1 MAYSVKKWQY
11 LWLVV
16 VLLYGSIVINKAM
29 KEYVYIY
36 DSRHYD
42 KVINAMDQKDRDLYF
57 GQKCNT
63 IDTEPDAPE
72 PLCYSLSTIDS
83 GTMYF
88 DIATPR
94 PDAEKIQ
101 KNYNDLA
108 YKFMVFATIKFL
120 TLFSLLWL
128 IPSIIFYPFWEWF
141 VDGYRRSTGNDFND
155 KFSPSSGEIG
165 ARRIEDLVTRYFN
178 FLDRKGAVFNFSLGL
193 GFAVLFGAFD
203 ILSPAKYSFMM
214 MYLFPIALTTWF
226 AGQTAGFIIV
236 MVCIG
241 FWSYTTSQ
249 VDLLSLTWNI
259 ISTLS
264 IYLMISVM
272 LTKLRF
278 LWEKDKILSR
288 TDPLTGVMN
297 RRAFD
302 EIVEYEIMSLQRQ
315 NSPFSLAYIDLDNFK
330 EVNDRFG
337 HKKGDEL
344 LKAIVACF
352 SKNLRRTDIIA
363 RMGGDEFVVFFPG
376 TDHNAVKHVMQK
388 LMVHLRLLSEENN
401 WPITF
406 SIGVITSIDSDSDLE
421 EIISLADKLMYK
433 VKQTGKDNINYLT
446 TQATAPG
453 ARSSKQSTP
462 HPNPYLV
469 FQSNKSHNSGST

>member
-1 MAYSVKKWQY
+1 MARKLRNWQY
-11 LWLVV
+11 LWLVI
-16 VLLYGSIVINKAM
+16 VLLYGGIVLNKAV

-36 DSRHYD
+36 DSRHYEN
-42 KVINAMDQKDRDLYF
+42 VINAMDQVNRDLYF

-63 IDTEPDAPE
+63 IDTEPDMPE
-72 PLCYSLSTIDS
+72 PLCYSLPTIDS

-88 DIATPR
+88 DITTRR

-101 KNYNDLA
+101 KNYNDVA
-108 YKFMVFATIKFL
+108 YNFIVIATIKFL
-120 TLFSLLWL
+120 TLFGLLWL

-141 VDGYRRSTGNDFND
+141 VGGYNRSLGNDLND
-155 KFSPSSGEIG
+155 TKTPSAGEIG
-165 ARRIEDLVTRYFN
+165 TQRIEDLMTRYFN
-178 FLDRKGAVFNFSLGL
+178 FLDRKGAVFNFALGL
-193 GFAVLFGAFD
+193 GFAILFGAFD
-203 ILSPAKYSFMM
+203 ILSPSKYSFMM

-236 MVCIG
+236 IVCII

-249 VDLLSLTWNI
+249 IDLLSLTWNI
-259 ISTLS
+259 ISTLC
-264 IYLMISVM
+264 IYLMVSVM

-315 NSPFSLAYIDLDNFK
+315 NSPLSLAYIDLDNFK

-376 TDHNAVKHVMQK
+376 TDHNAVKLVMQK

-406 SIGVITSIDSDSDLE
+406 SIGVITSVDSNCDLE
-421 EIISLADKLMYK
+421 EIISLADKLMYE
-433 VKQTGKDNINYLT
+433 VKQAGKNSVNYLM
-446 TQATAPG
+446 APSTAPG
-453 ARSSKQSTP
+453 LKSSEQTSPFK
-462 HPNPYLV
+462 NPYLV
-469 FQSNKSHNSGST
+469 FQKDRKL

>member
-1 MAYSVKKWQY
+1 MAIKLKKWQY
-11 LWLVV
+11 LWLVI
-16 VLLYGSIVINKAM
+16 VLLYGGIVLNKAM
-29 KEYVYIY
+29 NEYVYIY
-36 DSRHYD
+36 DSRHYEN
-42 KVINAMDQKDRDLYF
+42 VINAMDRANRELYF
-57 GQKCNT
+57 SQKCNT
-63 IDTEPDAPE
+63 IDTEPDTPE

-88 DIATPR
+88 DIATPKL
-94 PDAEKIQ
+94 DAEKIQ
-101 KNYNDLA
+101 QNYNDVA

-120 TLFSLLWL
+120 TLFGLLWL

-141 VDGYRRSTGNDFND
+141 VDGYNRSAGHDLNDNIA
-155 KFSPSSGEIG
+155 PSAGEIG
-165 ARRIEDLVTRYFN
+165 TQRIEDLMTRYFH
-178 FLDRKGAVFNFSLGL
+178 FLDRKGALFNFALGL

-236 MVCIG
+236 IVCIV

-272 LTKLRF
+272 LTKLRS

-315 NSPFSLAYIDLDNFK
+315 NSQFSLAYIDLDNFK

-344 LKAIVACF
+344 LKAIVVCF

-376 TDHNAVKHVMQK
+376 TDHSAVKLVMQK
-388 LMVHLRLLSEENN
+388 LMVHLRLLSEENS

-406 SIGVITSIDSDSDLE
+406 SIGVVTSVDSDCDLE
-421 EIISLADKLMYK
+421 GIISLADKLMYE
-433 VKQTGKDNINYLT
+433 VKQSGKNNINYLIAPST
-446 TQATAPG
+446 TPVAVSAQQKFTH
-453 ARSSKQSTP
+453 K
-462 HPNPYLV
+462 NPYLV
-469 FQSNKSHNSGST
+469 FQKDKNL

>member
-1 MAYSVKKWQY
+1 MASKLNKWQY
-11 LWLVV
+11 IWLVI
-16 VLLYGSIVINKAM
+16 VLLYGSIVLNKAI

-42 KVINAMDQKDRDLYF
+42 KVINAMDQSNRDLYF
-57 GQKCNT
+57 AQKCNT

-72 PLCYSLSTIDS
+72 PLCYSLTTIDS

-88 DIATPR
+88 DIATSR
-94 PDAEKIQ
+94 QDAERIQ
-101 KNYNDLA
+101 KNYNDVA
-108 YKFMVFATIKFL
+108 YNFMIFATIKFL

-128 IPSIIFYPFWEWF
+128 IPSVIFYPFWEWF
-141 VDGYRRSTGNDFND
+141 VDGYNRSNDND
-155 KFSPSSGEIG
+155 LNGRDSSSTGEIG
-165 ARRIEDLVTRYFN
+165 TQRIENLMTRYFN
-178 FLDRKGAVFNFSLGL
+178 FLDRKGTVFNFALGL

-203 ILSPAKYSFMM
+203 ILAPSKYSFMM

-236 MVCIG
+236 MVCIA

-249 VDLLSLTWNI
+249 FDLLALTWNI

-315 NSPFSLAYIDLDNFK
+315 NSPLSLAYIDLDNFK
-330 EVNDRFG
+330 QVNDHFG

-352 SKNLRRTDIIA
+352 SNNLRRTDIIA

-376 TDHNAVKHVMQK
+376 TDHNAVKLVMQK
-388 LMVHLRLLSEENN
+388 LMVHLRLLSEGNN

-406 SIGVITSIDSDSDLE
+406 SIGVITSVDSNCDLE
-421 EIISLADKLMYK
+421 EIISLADKLMYE
-433 VKQTGKDNINYLT
+433 VKQSGKDNINYFT
-446 TQATAPG
+446 TQAAEDAKSAG
-453 ARSSKQSTP
+453 QRSP
-462 HPNPYLV
+462 HKNPYLV
-469 FQSNKSHNSGST
+469 FQKDR